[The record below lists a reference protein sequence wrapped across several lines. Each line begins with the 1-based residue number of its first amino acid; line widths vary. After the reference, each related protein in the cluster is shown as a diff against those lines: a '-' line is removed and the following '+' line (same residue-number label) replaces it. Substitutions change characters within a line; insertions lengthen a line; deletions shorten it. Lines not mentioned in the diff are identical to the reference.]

1 MRIKWSEKARLLA
14 EKHELYDNGSH
25 DSDIEMLLRFRPGI
39 KAVGIKTDDG
49 KTIWFSINEENT
61 IQAEVRLR

>member
-1 MRIKWSEKARLLA
+1 M
-14 EKHELYDNGSH
+14 YDNGSH